1 MKKLSIIILMWVAF
15 LLPSHAVL
23 KEANLD
29 TTLFMLRTE
38 LTSYHLDLEKQN
50 EHAKRQQQ
58 TIIKELM
65 TIMAQADQ
73 NSIMLYSQRNGYI
86 FDLTYACHEATEQFD
101 KSSRRPH
108 RSGGLSTRTTQRW
121 QDLTRSSTICT
132 T

>member
-38 LTSYHLDLEKQN
+38 LTSYHLDFEKQN
-50 EHAKRQQQ
+50 EYAKQQQ
-58 TIIKELM
+58 QQIIKELM

-86 FDLTYACHEATEQFD
+86 FDLTYAAT
-101 KSSRRPH
+101 KLLSSLISSSRRRH
-108 RSGGLSTRTTQRW
+108 RSE
-121 QDLTRSSTICT
+121 DSSIRII
-132 T
+132 